1 MSRYY
6 IFFYGLGKFWGV
18 PNLTFSVRSLR
29 GCGLIFSRVIHQS
42 NHNPIHQIIVKR
54 S

>member
-1 MSRYY
+1 MYRYY
-6 IFFYGLGKFWGV
+6 IFFLWSGQIWGV

-42 NHNPIHQIIVKR
+42 NHNPIRQIIVKR